1 MRWNVTRFALVIF
14 AALAATA
21 PAAAQ
26 EWREYAY
33 PNYSFAVSF
42 PVEPTVEM
50 TSYQAAD
57 GRMVDAQI
65 YSAKQENSEYRMTVA
80 DLSALDMEENTVIDH
95 AIKTLSD
102 GKQVKLDIPHRISR
116 VYGRQLSIAG
126 ADGRHSSIAVFYF
139 KKRLYQIE
147 GVALPKGDDATA
159 NAIRFQQSLIFTDDV
174 SNRTPAGR
182 LFEVLGR
189 LF

>member
-1 MRWNVTRFALVIF
+1 MRLIAFIVAALVVS
-14 AALAATA
+14 L

-26 EWREYAY
+26 SWREYAY
-33 PNYSFAVSF
+33 PRYSFAVSF
-42 PVEPTVEM
+42 PAEPKIET
-50 TSYQAAD
+50 TAYQTAD
-57 GRMVDAQI
+57 GTMVEARV
-65 YSAKQENSEYRMTVA
+65 YSLEQDNSVFKITIA
-80 DLSALDMEENTVIDH
+80 DLSNLKTEEGVVIDH
-95 AIKTLSD
+95 AIKTLSE
-102 GKQVKLDIPHRISR
+102 GGEVKLDIPHRISR

-126 ADGRHSSIAVFYF
+126 ADGRHSSIAVFYY

-174 SNRTPAGR
+174 SNRTPGGR